1 MSVDCFLDTNIL
13 VYAATGGGEDEPKR
27 KRALDLIEQEDFAL
41 SAQVLQ
47 EFYVTVT
54 RKTAKTLSS
63 DEALEWIE
71 QLKPSRSWRSTR
83 RW

>member
-41 SAQVLQ
+41 
-47 EFYVTVT
+47 
-54 RKTAKTLSS
+54 
-63 DEALEWIE
+63 
-71 QLKPSRSWRSTR
+71 
-83 RW
+83 